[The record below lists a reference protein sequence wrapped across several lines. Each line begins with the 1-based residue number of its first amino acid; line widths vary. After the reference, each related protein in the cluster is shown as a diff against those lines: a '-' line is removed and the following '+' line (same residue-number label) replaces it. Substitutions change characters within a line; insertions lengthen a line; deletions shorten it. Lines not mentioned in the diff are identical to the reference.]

1 MTSLF
6 KHFFK
11 VLSLYLEARI
21 RIRIEMKGTDPDP
34 HHSDKHDP
42 DPHQSDKHDPDPHKS
57 ERQDPQHC
65 LQVPALSGV
74 PFIFLLVLH
83 HILYCTLLGLWP
95 PCCLQ
100 YCGCV
105 CVCVTESYNTSHSP
119 PITGDPVF
127 LLVTAVPILYPPP
140 HPSGFGDGVLIWT

>member
-1 MTSLF
+1 
-6 KHFFK
+6 
-11 VLSLYLEARI
+11 LEARI

-65 LQVPALSGV
+65 LQVSRSIYFSAAFVPHTVPNLASGPPAAYSTV
-74 PFIFLLVLH
+74 V
-83 HILYCTLLGLWP
+83 
-95 PCCLQ
+95 
-100 YCGCV
+100 V